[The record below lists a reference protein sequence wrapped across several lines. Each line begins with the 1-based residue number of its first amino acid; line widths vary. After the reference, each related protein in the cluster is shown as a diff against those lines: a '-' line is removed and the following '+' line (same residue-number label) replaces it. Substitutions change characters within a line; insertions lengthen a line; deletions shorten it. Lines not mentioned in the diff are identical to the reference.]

1 MKTATIHH
9 IGGSPIP
16 ARLRALA
23 DEIERDG
30 IDPRAL
36 GVAVIA
42 HTDPDGVGIDVIP
55 LGGCDVLR
63 TIGILALAQDQVA
76 RGDGE

>member
-1 MKTATIHH
+1 MKSATIHH

-16 ARLRALA
+16 ARLRELA

-42 HTDPDGVGIDVIP
+42 RVDIEGVGVDVVP

-63 TIGILALAQDQVA
+63 TLGILSLAQHQVLV
-76 RGDGE
+76 GDGE

>member
-16 ARLRALA
+16 ARLRELA

-42 HTDPDGVGIDVIP
+42 RCDAEGGGVDVVP

-63 TIGILALAQDQVA
+63 TLGLLALAQDQVA